1 MAKSNFIVRGGGD
14 FSKLYKELNA
24 AQKKINNFKSGI
36 GKTLKGVGALFG
48 GIALGKT
55 IKDFVSTAARTE
67 TLGVAM
73 NSVARA
79 SGYATDVLNEHKKAV
94 MDMGIA
100 EQESMQILTRF
111 MQAQLDTADA
121 SKLARVAQDAAV
133 IANMNSSEAAEQ
145 MTEAIAKQRPVLLSQ
160 FGMTKNLNEIYKE
173 YGTSL
178 GKTGNQLTSA
188 ERKQA
193 MLNYILQEG
202 EKIAGTYEASMGAV
216 GKQIGSL
223 PRYYDTLKNAIA
235 TPLALPG
242 LSVAVEAITSGF
254 KNAIAW
260 AEANTITLQYWG
272 QVVAGA
278 VSNVV
283 SAFSWV
289 TRTLAQNWNMIKLVS
304 TALMTYVTLT
314 TLSAFATKKWELVSL
329 ALRSEMIKK
338 VGVLGVLSQ
347 AIGIYRV
354 QMALAPVATNIFTAA
369 LLKLRT
375 AIYAVYTAIGPVGW
389 VIIGISAALTGG
401 MAMWSKYSNSVMKS
415 NQSFSSYSDSMKAT
429 NDALKNIGSSGVDAG
444 KGQEN
449 LADGIKKAQK
459 AAKGSLAGF
468 DEINQLQES
477 MSKAGDAGAGDLGV
491 PDISIPSVS
500 GNIPDM
506 GIGGMLDD
514 IGLAKPTLKGFW
526 EWIKKGAGNLWE
538 KVKKKWSS
546 FIEWVKGW
554 KIWGWLGDKL
564 TAFKDIALG
573 LWSKVKENW
582 NKFISWVGSWKI
594 WGWMGDKLSLIKTT
608 AENLWNT
615 VRTKWNDFVEWF
627 KNKFEAAWTNV
638 KNIFSNLKSFF
649 SGKYDDIKAVFSNI
663 GAWFKEKFSNAWQGI
678 KSIFAN
684 PKAFFSGV
692 WSKIKSVFS
701 SVPNWFRTTFSNA
714 WNNVKN
720 VFSSGGKIFTG
731 IKDGIASTFR
741 TIVNGLI
748 SGINRIIRIPFN
760 AINNMLNKIRNIGI
774 FNLKPFQNLW
784 GYNPLTVPQIPRLAK
799 GGITDGPMLAM
810 VGDNP
815 GGREVVSPLD
825 DLLSMMIKAINI
837 ADRHNGENTP
847 IELTIN
853 LGSTR
858 IYKEIINGINTVNR
872 QAGRNTINI

>member
-145 MTEAIAKQRPVLLSQ
+145 MTEAIAKQRPILLSQ

-173 YGTSL
+173 YAATL
-178 GKTGNQLTSA
+178 GKSSTQLDTS
-188 ERKQA
+188 EKKQA
-193 MLNYILQEG
+193 MLNYILEEG
-202 EKIAGTYEASMGAV
+202 NKIAGTYEASMGAV

-223 PRYYDTLKNAIA
+223 PRYWQTLQNVLA

-242 LSVAVEAITSGF
+242 LSVAVEAITNAL
-254 KNAIAW
+254 KNAINW
-260 AEANTITLQYWG
+260 AERNQITLQYWG
-272 QVVAGA
+272 QVVAG
-278 VSNVV
+278 VVGNVV
-283 SAFSWV
+283 GVFRWLTKTIAD
-289 TRTLAQNWNMIKLVS
+289 NWNMIKILG
-304 TALMTYVTLT
+304 TAILSYVTMT
-314 TLSAFATKKWELVSL
+314 RIASFMTNHWQTVSL
-329 ALRSEMIKK
+329 LLRSELQKK
-338 VGVLGVLSQ
+338 IGILGVLSQ

-354 QMALAPVATNIFTAA
+354 QMAIAPAATNLFTGALIKLRAA
-369 LLKLRT
+369 L
-375 AIYAVYTAIGPVGW
+375 YAVHTALGPVGW
-389 VIIGISAALTGG
+389 AILAISAALTGG
-401 MAMWSKYSNSVMKS
+401 MALWSKYSNSIIKS
-415 NQSFSSYSDSMKAT
+415 NQPLSSYSDSMKAA
-429 NDALKNIGSSGVDAG
+429 NDAIKSMGNSGANAG
-444 KGQEN
+444 KGQN
-449 LADGIKKAQK
+449 KLADGIKKAEK

-477 MSKAGDAGAGDLGV
+477 MSKAGDAGAGDIPEVSMPSIPDV
-491 PDISIPSVS
+491 PDI
-500 GNIPDM
+500 G

-514 IGLAKPTLKGFW
+514 IEMAKPTLKGFW
-526 EWIKKGAGNLWE
+526 EWIKQGAGNLWD
-538 KVKKKWSS
+538 KVKEKWSQ

-554 KIWGWLGDKL
+554 AIWDWLKGKWTQFRDWVSKLWDKVKESWNKLISWVRGWKIWGWL
-564 TAFKDIALG
+564 A
-573 LWSKVKENW
+573 E
-582 NKFISWVGSWKI
+582 KF
-594 WGWMGDKLSLIKTT
+594 SLIKTT

-615 VRTKWNDFVEWF
+615 VKTKWNDFVGWF
-627 KNKFEAAWTNV
+627 KGKFESAWTNI
-638 KNIFSNLKSFF
+638 KNIFSGVKSFF
-649 SGKYDDIKAVFSNI
+649 SEKYEDIKNVFTSV
-663 GAWFKEKFSNAWQGI
+663 GGWFKDKFESAWGGITNA
-678 KSIFAN
+678 F
-684 PKAFFSGV
+684 
-692 WSKIKSVFS
+692 KSVKSWATEKWNDVKNVFKA
-701 SVPNWFRTTFSNA
+701 VPNWFKDTFTNA
-714 WNNVKN
+714 WENVKN
-720 VFSSGGKIFTG
+720 VFSKGGKIFTG
-731 IKDGIASTFR
+731 IKDGIASTFK
-741 TIVNGLI
+741 TVVNGLI
-748 SGINRIIRIPFN
+748 GGINRIIRIPFN

-784 GYNPLTVPQIPRLAK
+784 GYNPLKVPQIPRLAK

-853 LGSTR
+853 FGSTR